1 MNAEVIECRQKGRSG
16 YELVFLK
23 SQEPRGIFSVI
34 QTTVLFACAVLVYLY
49 NYVLICMYVISVR
62 HIVSTFV
69 CVYYVTLFIM
79 SCLLTCMWIPC
90 RILLLCYSICFIVHS
105 MFLLLISTLHSYFF
119 PNRAKHTIMKTRKK
133 NNLKYPVKASTNALV
148 LPFYWSRLALSPF
161 FCILTHVSFSA
172 IVLLYSLPYIHL
184 LHLQ

>member
-1 MNAEVIECRQKGRSG
+1 MCLLRNFVHYVVFVDLYVVTVSYSVGV
-16 YELVFLK
+16 LVF
-23 SQEPRGIFSVI
+23 V
-34 QTTVLFACAVLVYLY
+34 
-49 NYVLICMYVISVR
+49 
-62 HIVSTFV
+62 
-69 CVYYVTLFIM
+69 
-79 SCLLTCMWIPC
+79 
-90 RILLLCYSICFIVHS
+90 LLCSFNVS
-105 MFLLLISTLHSYFF
+105 GVLISTLHSYFF

-133 NNLKYPVKASTNALV
+133 NNLKYTVKASTNALV